1 MRIFCYKTVIGFI
14 VLTLANV
21 ANADKLIY
29 GFNNVSVTNRLTTAV
44 ELDQADFKSYSK
56 TDNLKLRVSD
66 ENKVIREDAVL
77 NKDGVWIWDKV
88 LPFSD
93 NLKLVILKNDK
104 PISIEY
110 AADNKS
116 SLTFSVNDASVPMVR
131 GVYNLAT
138 VEKPSGEKINLS
150 FELPKELKNCK
161 DKILAVVFNEK
172 NNSLLWQ
179 YYGEPKEDLKTG
191 DIDYSGSLQKKI
203 IIDEGSCV
211 K

>member
-1 MRIFCYKTVIGFI
+1 
-14 VLTLANV
+14 
-21 ANADKLIY
+21 
-29 GFNNVSVTNRLTTAV
+29 
-44 ELDQADFKSYSK
+44 
-56 TDNLKLRVSD
+56 
-66 ENKVIREDAVL
+66 
-77 NKDGVWIWDKV
+77 
-88 LPFSD
+88 
-93 NLKLVILKNDK
+93 LVILKDDK

-110 AADNKS
+110 IADNKS
-116 SLTFSVNDASVPMVR
+116 SLTFSANDLSVPMVR

-138 VEKPSGEKINLS
+138 IENPSGKKINLS

-161 DKILAVVFNEK
+161 DKILVVVFNEK
-172 NNSLLWQ
+172 NNSVLWQ